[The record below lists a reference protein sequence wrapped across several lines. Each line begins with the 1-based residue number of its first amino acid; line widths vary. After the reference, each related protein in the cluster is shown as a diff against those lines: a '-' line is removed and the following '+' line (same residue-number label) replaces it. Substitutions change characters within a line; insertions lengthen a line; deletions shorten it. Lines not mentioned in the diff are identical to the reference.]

1 MNNKLSNIIYMALI
15 AAMYAVLTIMFA
27 PISYGILQFRIA
39 DVLQSTVLKDQKYIF
54 GLGLGVFIA
63 NMFSNVGGP
72 LDYYFM
78 PLVEILAG
86 ISAYYI
92 YKNTKKKFS
101 DFIAM
106 GIFSFI
112 ISCGV
117 GIVLY
122 YVLGIPF
129 YIGFSIVFVSQII
142 INFCGVIIIK
152 KIWDRIP

>member
-78 PLVEILAG
+78 PIIQILAG
-86 ISAYYI
+86 SIAYILYRNI
-92 YKNTKKKFS
+92 KNKFS
-101 DFIAM
+101 DFISM

-122 YVLGIPF
+122 YVLGISF
-129 YIGFSIVFVSQII
+129 YVGFTFVFISQII
-142 INFCGVIIIK
+142 INFCSVIIIK
-152 KIWDRIP
+152 KIWNRIP